1 MFIIAVSSCHIEPLL
16 KNNILCLLQIFKS
29 NLSDDTIPSLLS
41 FYCHFHCCSVA
52 QPVQLFKTPWTAAS
66 QASLSFTIS
75 QRLLKLMS
83 IESVMTW
90 KHLPSVVLF
99 SSCLQSFPASGSFP
113 MSQFFPSGDQS
124 IGTSA
129 SASVLSMNIQ
139 DRFPLGLT
147 SLIPL
152 QSKGL
157 PRVSLFQHHSPK
169 ASILQ
174 CSAFSMVQLSHPYMI
189 TGKTRALTIRKFV
202 DQGMSL
208 LFNTLV

>member
-1 MFIIAVSSCHIEPLL
+1 MILYHPCSLFIV
-16 KNNILCLLQIFKS
+16 IF
-29 NLSDDTIPSLLS
+29 IVVQSLD
-41 FYCHFHCCSVA
+41 
-52 QPVQLFKTPWTAAS
+52 PVQLFKTPWTAAS

-129 SASVLSMNIQ
+129 SASVHLLNLIS
-139 DRFPLGLT
+139 LGFT
-147 SLIPL
+147 GLI
-152 QSKGL
+152 
-157 PRVSLFQHHSPK
+157 
-169 ASILQ
+169 
-174 CSAFSMVQLSHPYMI
+174 
-189 TGKTRALTIRKFV
+189 
-202 DQGMSL
+202 SL
-208 LFNTLV
+208 LSTGFSRVFSTTIWKHQFFGAQPSLWSSSHISTWLLEKP

>member
-1 MFIIAVSSCHIEPLL
+1 MILYHPCSLFIV
-16 KNNILCLLQIFKS
+16 IF
-29 NLSDDTIPSLLS
+29 IVVQSLD
-41 FYCHFHCCSVA
+41 
-52 QPVQLFKTPWTAAS
+52 PVQLFKTPWTAAS

-157 PRVSLFQHHSPK
+157 PRV
-169 ASILQ
+169 
-174 CSAFSMVQLSHPYMI
+174 FSNTIVQKHQFLNAQLSLWSNSHI
-189 TGKTRALTIRKFV
+189 HTW
-202 DQGMSL
+202 L
-208 LFNTLV
+208 LEKP

>member
-1 MFIIAVSSCHIEPLL
+1 MILYHPCSLFIV
-16 KNNILCLLQIFKS
+16 IF
-29 NLSDDTIPSLLS
+29 IVVQSLD
-41 FYCHFHCCSVA
+41 
-52 QPVQLFKTPWTAAS
+52 PVQLFKTPWTAAS

-129 SASVLSMNIQ
+129 SASVFSMNIQ

-157 PRVSLFQHHSPK
+157 PRV
-169 ASILQ
+169 
-174 CSAFSMVQLSHPYMI
+174 FSNTIVQKHQFLNAQLSLWSNSHI
-189 TGKTRALTIRKFV
+189 HTW
-202 DQGMSL
+202 L
-208 LFNTLV
+208 LEKP